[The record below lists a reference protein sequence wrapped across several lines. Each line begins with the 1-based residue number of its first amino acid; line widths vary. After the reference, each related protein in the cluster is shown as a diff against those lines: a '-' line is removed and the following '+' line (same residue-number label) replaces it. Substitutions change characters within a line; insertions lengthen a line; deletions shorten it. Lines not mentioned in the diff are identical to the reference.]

1 MKVFLDTSAAICPI
15 ADILQGGG
23 IALLPTDT
31 IYGLHALATNDAA
44 IARIAQLK
52 GRADEKP
59 FVVIAATA
67 DQLRA
72 FGAEIPKA
80 LEELWPARLTAVV
93 RRADST
99 VAARVPDLAWL
110 RKLLEITGPLVSTSV
125 NRSGDPPI
133 SSIDDVAKELT
144 AGIDAALDAGRQDG
158 KPSTIV
164 DFTGASPRILRE
176 GDTLFAQNLRK
187 TLRISL

>member
-1 MKVFLDTSAAICPI
+1 MRVFLDANAAIGPI
-15 ADILQGGG
+15 ADILQRGGV
-23 IALLPTDT
+23 ALLPTDT
-31 IYGLHALATNDAA
+31 IYGLHALASNDAA
-44 IARIAQLK
+44 VTRIARLK
-52 GRADEKP
+52 GRGDEKP

-80 LEELWPARLTAVV
+80 LDDLWPARLTAVV
-93 RRADST
+93 RSGGGT
-99 VAARVPDLAWL
+99 LAARVPDLAWL
-110 RKLLEITGPLVSTSV
+110 RQLLDTTGPLVSTSV

-133 SSIDDVAKELT
+133 SSIDEVAKEL
-144 AGIDAALDAGRQDG
+144 AERIDAALDAGRQEG

-164 DFTGASPRILRE
+164 DFTGEGPRILRE